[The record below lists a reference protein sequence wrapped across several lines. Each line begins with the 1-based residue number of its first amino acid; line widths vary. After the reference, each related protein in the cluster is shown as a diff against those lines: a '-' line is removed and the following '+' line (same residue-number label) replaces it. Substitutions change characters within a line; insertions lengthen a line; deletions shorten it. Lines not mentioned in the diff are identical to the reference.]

1 MTTGEKLA
9 ALRRRKGI
17 TQEQLAE
24 ILQVSRQSVSR
35 WEMGTAFPET
45 EKLVKLGRLLEC
57 SIDFLLNDE
66 LEEDLRD
73 RRAPGEVSP
82 EKCFRFI
89 RECGYFFLATSVG
102 GRPRLR
108 PMGMIHADD
117 RALYLVT
124 DKRKSVY
131 GDLTENP
138 LVELASYNLYTR
150 QWIRISGRV
159 RAESSHEVQ
168 EALLNLYPM
177 IRQEYIHQDDMFFAI
192 FRLDM
197 EAVSIN

>member
-9 ALRRRKGI
+9 TLRKRKGI
-17 TQEQLAE
+17 TQEQLAA

-35 WEMGTAFPET
+35 WEMDAAFPET

-57 SIDFLLNDE
+57 SIDFLLNEE

-73 RRAPGEVSP
+73 RKMTGGISP
-82 EKCFRFI
+82 EECCRFI
-89 RECGYFFLATSVG
+89 RECGCFFLATSVG

-108 PMGMIHADD
+108 PMGMIYSNDK
-117 RALYLVT
+117 ALYLVT
-124 DKRKSVY
+124 DKRKNVY
-131 GDLTENP
+131 ADLMENP

-159 RAESSHEVQ
+159 RQETAREIQ
-168 EALLNLYPM
+168 EAMLEIYPM
-177 IRQEYIHQDDMFFAI
+177 IRQEYIHQDNMFFTI
-192 FRLDM
+192 FRLDI
-197 EAVSIN
+197 EAASIN

>member
-9 ALRRRKGI
+9 ALRKKKGI

-24 ILQVSRQSVSR
+24 LLQVSRQSVSR
-35 WEMGTAFPET
+35 WEMDVAFPET
-45 EKLVKLGRLLEC
+45 EKLIKLARLLEC
-57 SIDFLLNDE
+57 SIDFLLNE
-66 LEEDLRD
+66 NLEDAGD
-73 RRAPGEVSP
+73 RRTPPEISP
-82 EKCFRFI
+82 ESAARFI
-89 RECGYFFLATSVG
+89 RECGYFFLATSVE

-108 PMGMIHADD
+108 PMGMIHADG

-131 GDLTENP
+131 GDLTGNP

-159 RAESSHEVQ
+159 RAEASREVQ
-168 EALLNLYPM
+168 EAMLEMYPM
-177 IRQEYIHQDDMFFAI
+177 IRQEYIRQDDVFLSI